1 MVSEIVTE
9 ASETV
14 IAVLETAMEIME
26 ASEMELTEVSDNKE
40 VMEVLETTDRPE
52 DLEIMVKPE
61 DSVILNQD
69 KIIITIN
76 NSHSQDTETTVD
88 LDPMTMVVSDLVVV
102 STLAAADSDLVV
114 LPVVEAALDLP
125 VAEAAVASEVA
136 DNM

>member
-26 ASEMELTEVSDNKE
+26 ASEMELTEVSDNRE
-40 VMEVLETTDRPE
+40 VMEVLETT
-52 DLEIMVKPE
+52 VKPE

-76 NSHSQDTETTVD
+76 NSHSQDIETTVD